1 MSERNVR
8 LSAGRP
14 SEKKKAA
21 TLAALADTRE
31 TVRVNF
37 DLARDEHIKLKIYAT
52 RAGKRIADVL
62 REFVATLEE
71 SSR

>member
-1 MSERNVR
+1 MSERKVG
-8 LSAGRP
+8 LQAGRP

-21 TLAALADTRE
+21 TLAALAEKRE

-52 RAGKRIADVL
+52 KAGKRIADVL
-62 REFVATLEE
+62 REFVASL
-71 SSR
+71 SD

>member
-1 MSERNVR
+1 MSERKVG
-8 LSAGRP
+8 LQAGRP

-37 DLARDEHIKLKIYAT
+37 DLDRAEHIKLKIYAAK
-52 RAGKRIADVL
+52 AGKRIADVL
-62 REFVATLEE
+62 RECIANL
-71 SSR
+71 SD